1 MIAEEDGSMRRATII
16 AACFSALLVS
26 VAAAPAFAGYGAVA
40 LDESAGRYG
49 FGWNE
54 DTQKRAD
61 ETALQ
66 GCNVDGCK
74 IVFRVPPRR
83 CAALAT
89 SEAVKATSQAAK
101 ATSEAGKGTS
111 EAGKA
116 TSEAAKATSE
126 AGKAT
131 SEAGKAT
138 SGAGKVAWGGKEAA
152 TRDAAKLGA
161 IENCQKNT
169 SGKCVI
175 RGSDCNR

>member
-1 MIAEEDGSMRRATII
+1 MRRATII
-16 AACFSALLVS
+16 AAGFSALLVS

-40 LDESAGRYG
+40 FDETTAKYG

-66 GCNVDGCK
+66 GCNADGCK

-89 SEAVKATSQAAK
+89 SET
-101 ATSEAGKGTS
+101 
-111 EAGKA
+111 
-116 TSEAAKATSE
+116 
-126 AGKAT
+126 
-131 SEAGKAT
+131 
-138 SGAGKVAWGGKEAA
+138 GKVSWGGKEHA
-152 TRDAAKLGA
+152 TRDGAKLGA
-161 IENCQKNT
+161 LENCQKRT
-169 SGKCVI
+169 TAKCVI